1 VYVRKKYLCQ
11 KKSLPNEIYFES
23 NDIQIHNKGYV
34 VQFSFCFSGLM
45 ELDQAEIYF
54 KTCFITKKQQSYTG
68 VFSGVDKENRLIH
81 GEVTLRYNPC

>member
-1 VYVRKKYLCQ
+1 VYVRKKHLDQ

-54 KTCFITKKQQSYTG
+54 KTCFITKKQLSFKG
-68 VFSGVDKENRLIH
+68 VFSRVDKEIRLILV
-81 GEVTLRYNPC
+81 EVTLRYNPC

>member
-1 VYVRKKYLCQ
+1 MRKKHLDQ